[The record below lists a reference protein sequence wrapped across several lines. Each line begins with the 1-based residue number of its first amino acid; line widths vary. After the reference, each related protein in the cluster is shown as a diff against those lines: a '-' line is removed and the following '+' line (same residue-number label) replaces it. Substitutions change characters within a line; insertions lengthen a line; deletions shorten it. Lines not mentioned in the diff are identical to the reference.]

1 MYLNHSYLFLFF
13 ISLKYFIDLAQN
25 KLKEIIGLKH
35 LTNLRKLDLGANRIR
50 VMDEDELSSL
60 VNLENLWLGKNK
72 IEKVEGISK
81 VKQI

>member
-1 MYLNHSYLFLFF
+1 M
-13 ISLKYFIDLAQN
+13 AQN